1 MSTHSTKEPK
11 NLMDGLFHEMNR
23 VREIIKEY
31 EHPMLKG
38 AVFIASS
45 MMKIDIQ
52 RAEKSIRD
60 NDVIEM
66 MVCYTKLKEY
76 EL

>member
-1 MSTHSTKEPK
+1 MKKTTKEPQ
-11 NLMDGLFHEMNR
+11 NLIDGLLYEMNR

-31 EHPMLKG
+31 ESLPKG
-38 AVFIASS
+38 AGVFASTI
-45 MMKIDIQ
+45 MKIDIQ

>member
-1 MSTHSTKEPK
+1 MKKTTKEPQ
-11 NLMDGLFHEMNR
+11 NLIDGLLYEMNR

-38 AVFIASS
+38 AGFIASS

-66 MVCYTKLKEY
+66 MICYTKLKEY